1 MASSWGR
8 FQMARR
14 DDHKGG
20 SVQFARNA
28 LVAGGTGLVG
38 TELLTL
44 LGEENRYAR
53 VTSLVRREM
62 VAAGRV
68 ENRVVSFDHLDRS
81 ELPEVDDAYCCLG
94 TTRRAAGSDNGFRKV
109 DFDYVLAY
117 ARAAQ
122 RARAVRF
129 LLVSSMGANAQSRF
143 LYTRVKGEVEA
154 AVSALGFQMVGIAR
168 PSFLIGRRAKA
179 RSGEK
184 AAIVLSHAV
193 APFMVGPLRRFRPIE
208 ARTVAAGLIHLAFN
222 GREGVSVLSSEQIA
236 SAVQSV
242 LADED
247 VAPHDSAQPD

>member
-1 MASSWGR
+1 M
-8 FQMARR
+8 
-14 DDHKGG
+14 
-20 SVQFARNA
+20 QFARNA

-53 VTSLVRREM
+53 ITSLVRREM

-81 ELPEVDDAYCCLG
+81 ELLKVDDAYCCLG
-94 TTRRAAGSDNGFRKV
+94 TTRRAAGSDNAFRKV

-122 RARAVRF
+122 RAGAVRF
-129 LLVSSMGANAQSRF
+129 LLVSSMGANARSRF

-154 AVSALGFQMVGIAR
+154 AVSALGFPVVGIAR

-184 AAIVLSHAV
+184 AAVVLSHAV
-193 APFMVGPLRRFRPIE
+193 TPFMVGPLRRFRPIE
-208 ARTVAAGLIHLAFN
+208 ARTVAAGLIHLAFSA
-222 GREGVSVLSSEQIA
+222 REGVSVLSSEEIV
-236 SAVQSV
+236 SAVKPALV
-242 LADED
+242 DEG
-247 VAPHDSAQPD
+247 VAPQDSVQPNNFKHSN

>member
-1 MASSWGR
+1 M
-8 FQMARR
+8 
-14 DDHKGG
+14 
-20 SVQFARNA
+20 QFARNA

-44 LGEENRYAR
+44 LDEENRYAR
-53 VTSLVRREM
+53 VTSIVRREM

-68 ENRVVSFDHLDRS
+68 ENRVVSFDHLDQS

-94 TTRRAAGSDNGFRKV
+94 TTRRVAGSDDAFRKV

-122 RARAVRF
+122 RAGAVRF
-129 LLVSSMGANAQSRF
+129 LLVSAMGAKVESKF
-143 LYTRVKGEVEA
+143 LYTRVKGQVEA
-154 AVSALGFQMVGIAR
+154 AISTLGFQVVGIAR

-179 RSGEK
+179 RGGET
-184 AAIVLSHAV
+184 AALILSRAIT
-193 APFMVGPLRRFRPIE
+193 PIMVGPFRRFRPIE

-222 GREGVSVLSSEQIA
+222 ARDGVSVLSSEQIA

-242 LADED
+242 LVDEE
-247 VAPHDSAQPD
+247 VAPHDSAQPNNFKQPN